1 MKKIIL
7 LLILFLNITAFAQKP
22 KVNYVQYK
30 KYTTSEKNAI
40 NVSDINRVYIVFDG
54 NLNEWQIYKNGSW
67 KNVDTVL
74 TKTEIEALNISIT
87 EAQISDFGDYAT
99 ASDTAALQ
107 TQITQNAT
115 SITNNTTDIA
125 VLETDRFT
133 QNRVIATNTTR
144 INNHIATDLDTD
156 ATNEIQ
162 TITSNDN
169 SVNITTNNDDFDL
182 SVTPFDD
189 AALQTQI
196 NNNDIDIN
204 AILNSQTQQNTAI
217 ADNTSKS
224 HEHLNKPILDKFGE
238 NANGKPTYNGNNV
251 DTTIAQRDVY
261 DGLDSNNNTISL
273 SAKQGKVLNEKIDN
287 LPETPLSNPNG
298 TPATRSSTDIN
309 YMGGN
314 FGIGTTN
321 PTEKL
326 EVNGY
331 SKSNGFKINGKTN
344 AEVNLSGGG
353 SKPISDFALSS
364 DIPTNNNQLINGENY
379 LKVNGDGSQVTNV
392 DAVTLDG
399 YDSSDFTKI
408 KNLTNELQLSNYRKS
423 VIAVVDLTNT
433 NTQANS
439 YSYGK
444 IVFKRSN
451 GSLAQVKINYTA
463 QKKYN
468 SETMQVL
475 YTVSS
480 DYNQVNRI
488 RPCTFIYNGVKY
500 GGFELYFGT
509 AHHHQVIFEG
519 VENGIF
525 GLDYYNTQS
534 NAVINNEVNSS
545 LDYTTNIELLEG
557 YNVNGNE
564 VYHEGNLD
572 ITGFVDKTSNE
583 NIGGEKTLIEDVILE
598 KNLVIDGSGSIN
610 SQYGKITFSDSNL
623 DDDTIGTEIKSQTI
637 LLSTGNLST
646 SVSSDVRV
654 KIDASSI
661 NLNEKTIVNDKLGVG
676 LNSPQHE
683 IDVEGTISLSR
694 GDPMALLTPIFEGLE
709 VRVGDGVGLTKIP
722 IVKLEDSV
730 DGGKT
735 EFKGSIQSEIYKS
748 SDGSVG
754 ITFNYG
760 LPNGD
765 TLVIKNGL
773 ITDIITP

>member
-7 LLILFLNITAFAQKP
+7 VLILFLNITAFAQKP

-133 QNRVIATNTTR
+133 QNTVIATNTSR

-287 LPETPLSNPNG
+287 LPETL
-298 TPATRSSTDIN
+298 
-309 YMGGN
+309 
-314 FGIGTTN
+314 
-321 PTEKL
+321 
-326 EVNGY
+326 
-331 SKSNGFKINGKTN
+331 
-344 AEVNLSGGG
+344 
-353 SKPISDFALSS
+353 
-364 DIPTNNNQLINGENY
+364 
-379 LKVNGDGSQVTNV
+379 
-392 DAVTLDG
+392 
-399 YDSSDFTKI
+399 
-408 KNLTNELQLSNYRKS
+408 
-423 VIAVVDLTNT
+423 VIAH
-433 NTQANS
+433 
-439 YSYGK
+439 
-444 IVFKRSN
+444 
-451 GSLAQVKINYTA
+451 VKI
-463 QKKYN
+463 Q
-468 SETMQVL
+468 
-475 YTVSS
+475 
-480 DYNQVNRI
+480 
-488 RPCTFIYNGVKY
+488 
-500 GGFELYFGT
+500 FE
-509 AHHHQVIFEG
+509 
-519 VENGIF
+519 
-525 GLDYYNTQS
+525 
-534 NAVINNEVNSS
+534 
-545 LDYTTNIELLEG
+545 
-557 YNVNGNE
+557 
-564 VYHEGNLD
+564 
-572 ITGFVDKTSNE
+572 
-583 NIGGEKTLIEDVILE
+583 
-598 KNLVIDGSGSIN
+598 IN
-610 SQYGKITFSDSNL
+610 SQPFL
-623 DDDTIGTEIKSQTI
+623 PF
-637 LLSTGNLST
+637 
-646 SVSSDVRV
+646 V
-654 KIDASSI
+654 K
-661 NLNEKTIVNDKLGVG
+661 NWV
-676 LNSPQHE
+676 
-683 IDVEGTISLSR
+683 
-694 GDPMALLTPIFEGLE
+694 FC
-709 VRVGDGVGLTKIP
+709 
-722 IVKLEDSV
+722 
-730 DGGKT
+730 
-735 EFKGSIQSEIYKS
+735 
-748 SDGSVG
+748 
-754 ITFNYG
+754 
-760 LPNGD
+760 
-765 TLVIKNGL
+765 
-773 ITDIITP
+773 